1 MKTGLEYDI
10 HVVQEVGISGSILAR
25 LSDCHVHLN
34 DGGINSHVTGCN
46 IANIFYFYNTYK
58 NAMFG
63 YMSNSP
69 GDLNGKISNHGSTT
83 F

>member
-10 HVVQEVGISGSILAR
+10 HVVQEVGISGNILAR
-25 LSDCHVHLN
+25 LSDCYVHLN
-34 DGGINSHVTGCN
+34 DGDTKNHVTGSN
-46 IANIFYFYNTYK
+46 IANIFFFYNAYR

-69 GDLNGKISNHGSTT
+69 GDLNGKISNHVSTT